1 MAATDRVRLLDTK
14 LGFARHLAP
23 DERADIAGIT
33 LPVVDVA
40 RGPLELDSLLRA
52 HSGFAATVLDG
63 MLVHALTIGDQSG
76 ISTCSARGTSFFAAA
91 RCGLRG
97 SRMSHSGHP
106 PRHAWPCSAQT
117 SRQRRGALPRSSQP
131 FTSP

>member
-14 LGFARHLAP
+14 LEFARHLAP

-63 MLVHALTIGDQSG
+63 MLVQCQTGSLYCSIDCFTNWMGLQIKLNLT
-76 ISTCSARGTSFFAAA
+76 
-91 RCGLRG
+91 
-97 SRMSHSGHP
+97 
-106 PRHAWPCSAQT
+106 
-117 SRQRRGALPRSSQP
+117 
-131 FTSP
+131 